1 MSDSASRRRKNVF
14 FTIAALLGVWGVLG
28 ALDVANQPIGS
39 GYSTD
44 EDSVTSVEDGSP
56 AAIAGM
62 QVGDQLLSVAGRSMD
77 DADASGPLGRADIG
91 ETRAIV
97 VDRGGQ
103 ETTLELTFG
112 PQLGSDALDDYVGL
126 LMGLTILVAGL
137 WAYVRSPVPAPD
149 CSQS

>member
-77 DADASGPLGRADIG
+77 DADASGPLRPCRYRRDP
-91 ETRAIV
+91 R
-97 VDRGGQ
+97 DR
-103 ETTLELTFG
+103 
-112 PQLGSDALDDYVGL
+112 
-126 LMGLTILVAGL
+126 
-137 WAYVRSPVPAPD
+137 R
-149 CSQS
+149 

>member
-62 QVGDQLLSVAGRSMD
+62 QVGDQLLSVPVDGRRRC
-77 DADASGPLGRADIG
+77 LGTPRPCRYRRDP
-91 ETRAIV
+91 R
-97 VDRGGQ
+97 DR
-103 ETTLELTFG
+103 
-112 PQLGSDALDDYVGL
+112 
-126 LMGLTILVAGL
+126 
-137 WAYVRSPVPAPD
+137 R
-149 CSQS
+149 